1 MKLTRSIS
9 ISAPKVIK
17 KIPTHLKLAM
27 ASRSSSC
34 HYQPLSKKP
43 LLNEGE
49 SSDGTRNAKV
59 PKGSLAVYVG
69 PHYRRFV
76 IPVSFLAMPDFSVLM
91 ESVAEE
97 YGCDHHGAIHIPCD
111 EDLFQKILTSCSQRK
126 RTFLPPKIPSNI
138 PIISTHWFL
147 PSFLHILNHS
157 QHILIT
163 TTTYIYLYVI
173 FSSTTNLHALQL
185 IHCDEATKP
194 IIYVHI
200 HLLFSILLLSLSMI
214 KGVLAFYGSEPL
226 TRKDSWKKL

>member
-138 PIISTHWFL
+138 PIISTH
-147 PSFLHILNHS
+147 
-157 QHILIT
+157 
-163 TTTYIYLYVI
+163 
-173 FSSTTNLHALQL
+173 
-185 IHCDEATKP
+185 
-194 IIYVHI
+194 
-200 HLLFSILLLSLSMI
+200 
-214 KGVLAFYGSEPL
+214 
-226 TRKDSWKKL
+226 